1 MKEYLIVDGY
11 NVINRW
17 DELRAESLYS
27 LEVSRQKLLD
37 IMADYQGY
45 KGIIVIVVFD
55 AHYVKNSMEKHEMYN
70 NIEVVYTKEFESAD
84 NYIERFIAGLYRED
98 YIKVATSDAL
108 EQLVV
113 LGLGAVRLPVRE
125 LILEVASM
133 KKDISDKY
141 INKQKNKRNL
151 LENNLNPK
159 IRSTLEKWRRENT
172 KT

>member
-11 NVINRW
+11 NVINGW
-17 DELRAESLYS
+17 DELKAESVHS

-37 IMADYQGY
+37 IMSDYQGY
-45 KGIIVIVVFD
+45 RDIIVIVVFD

-84 NYIERFIAGLYRED
+84 NYIERFIAGLDRED
-98 YIKVATSDAL
+98 YIKVATSDWV
-108 EQLVV
+108 EQIMV

-125 LILEVASM
+125 LILEVAAM
-133 KKDISDKY
+133 KKVISEKY
-141 INKQKNKRNL
+141 INKLESNRNL
-151 LENNLNPK
+151 LENSINPK

>member
-11 NVINRW
+11 NVINGW
-17 DELRAESLYS
+17 DELRAESVHS

-37 IMADYQGY
+37 IMSEYQGY
-45 KGIIVIVVFD
+45 KGITVIVVFD

-70 NIEVVYTKEFESAD
+70 GIEVVYTKEFESAD
-84 NYIERFIAGLYRED
+84 NYIERFIAGLSRED
-98 YIKVATSDAL
+98 YITVATSDGV

-125 LILEVASM
+125 LILEIASM
-133 KKDISDKY
+133 KKAIDEKY
-141 INKQKNKRNL
+141 INKSEGKRNL
-151 LENNLNPK
+151 IENNINPK
-159 IRSTLEKWRRENT
+159 VRRALERLRRENP